1 MVKLIKFNLS
11 HINMENSKE
20 KLYHTDS
27 REWNEVQEKADKGST
42 KFLYKIGIPIL
53 LVLFG
58 LYSYNKYGRLD
69 LAIGSVLGGVT
80 GLFVASFLIDPTW
93 GFIKKIIKQIW

>member
-1 MVKLIKFNLS
+1 
-11 HINMENSKE
+11 MENSKE

-53 LVLFG
+53 LVLLG
-58 LYSYNKYGRLD
+58 LYSYSRHGSLG
-69 LAIGSVLGGVT
+69 LAIGSVIGGAI
-80 GLFVASFLIDPTW
+80 GLFVALFLIDPIW
-93 GFIKKIIKQIW
+93 EFIKKTIKQIW